1 MQTIIQILKV
11 NEARSGNK
19 DGRDWSMQDCECI
32 LLNDDGS
39 VGEVGVCALPK
50 DLIGKV
56 APGHYTASF
65 TLAANGFQHI
75 DIADGV
81 RCSNGI
87 YLSATAAV
95 QGHVRV
101 G

>member
-1 MQTIIQILKV
+1 MTAPSIPINVAATGTVQTGYCTYRGLSIGSTAGAAV
-11 NEARSGNK
+11 VVY
-19 DGRDWSMQDCECI
+19 DGVSAAGTV
-32 LLNDDGS
+32 L
-39 VGEVGVCALPK
+39 
-50 DLIGKV
+50 
-56 APGHYTASF
+56 ASF

-81 RCSNGI
+81 RCTTGI
-87 YLSATAAV
+87 HLTASAAV

>member
-1 MQTIIQILKV
+1 MAAASTSRNVTATGTVYTGPGTYRGLSI
-11 NEARSGNK
+11 
-19 DGRDWSMQDCECI
+19 
-32 LLNDDGS
+32 GS
-39 VGEVGVCALPK
+39 TAGATVVVYDATSATGTVL
-50 DLIGKV
+50 
-56 APGHYTASF
+56 ASF

-81 RCSNGI
+81 LVANGI
-87 YLSATAAV
+87 HLTATAAV

>member
-1 MQTIIQILKV
+1 MTAQATPINVTATGTVQ
-11 NEARSGNK
+11 SGYCTFR
-19 DGRDWSMQDCECI
+19 GLSI
-32 LLNDDGS
+32 GS
-39 VGEVGVCALPK
+39 TAGATVVVYDNTSASGTVL
-50 DLIGKV
+50 
-56 APGHYTASF
+56 ASF

-81 RCSNGI
+81 RCALGIHLTASN
-87 YLSATAAV
+87 TV

>member
-1 MQTIIQILKV
+1 MTAQAAPV
-11 NEARSGNK
+11 NVTATGAVSGAACTYR
-19 DGRDWSMQDCECI
+19 GLSI
-32 LLNDDGS
+32 GS
-39 VGEVGVCALPK
+39 TAGATVALY
-50 DLIGKV
+50 DNASAASGTVL
-56 APGHYTASF
+56 ASF